1 MKRAATIEKKEVLT
15 ELNWLERKN
24 KFNRMWDQ
32 QVKTMFNTS
41 GSFSFEELVIK
52 DIDAAKQLVVLF
64 KQD

>member
-1 MKRAATIEKKEVLT
+1 
-15 ELNWLERKN
+15 
-24 KFNRMWDQ
+24 MWDQ

-64 KQD
+64 K